1 MEIKIEPNQLASL
14 SKRML
19 EHQNRAKNLQ
29 YSLERETGK
38 ASSILS
44 RSEFP
49 PPFSGQI
56 SATNGSIKET
66 SQTIVQTLEY
76 QAAWLSYFAHQA
88 SGADNVPLSLTQ
100 ATAILAKYDDRFKDP
115 GKTDGIDAGK
125 LTKDA
130 AGELTGVY
138 DAQRAATGIDP
149 ATGEKIS
156 GWSRVMAGGMFALGF
171 TPIGKGIKAFKVV
184 RTADKVIGVAKE
196 GQAARRVVGSADV
209 SKISS
214 KTNNHF
220 IGTLKGEKIHF
231 EGVRVEEIKY
241 TKRLPEETA
250 KLRKEFNSSVRKN
263 FLKGFANDPVRV
275 EHLRKA
281 GLTEGDIARMKDGL
295 NPKGWQVHHNLPL
308 DDGGNN
314 DLNNLVLIKNDPF
327 HKAVTNEQ
335 NSLTRGL
342 TPTESKK
349 IHWPLFEDNVYPPKL
364 KRREE

>member
-1 MEIKIEPNQLASL
+1 MEIKIEPNRLASL

-29 YSLERETGK
+29 HSLERETGK

-66 SQTIVQTLEY
+66 SRTIVQTLEY
-76 QAAWLSYFAHQA
+76 QAAWLSYFAHKA

-100 ATAILAKYDDRFKDP
+100 ATAILAKYDDRFRDP

-125 LTKDA
+125 LAKDA

-196 GQAARRVVGSADV
+196 GQAARRVVGSADAIKGAEESASYYRVQGGEMPNASQFRIQVDENGKMVIPNKEANLNV
-209 SKISS
+209 SA
-214 KTNNHF
+214 
-220 IGTLKGEKIHF
+220 GTREHAEYFLHKRGKGSEI
-231 EGVRVEEIKY
+231 VEVEVPKWFDDFVNESAIPQYKY
-241 TKRLPEETA
+241 KSNPLNQGGTAPKVVDPNTPGTSYEFPSPWIEWLEEY
-250 KLRKEFNSSVRKN
+250 
-263 FLKGFANDPVRV
+263 G
-275 EHLRKA
+275 
-281 GLTEGDIARMKDGL
+281 
-295 NPKGWQVHHNLPL
+295 
-308 DDGGNN
+308 
-314 DLNNLVLIKNDPF
+314 
-327 HKAVTNEQ
+327 
-335 NSLTRGL
+335 
-342 TPTESKK
+342 
-349 IHWPLFEDNVYPPKL
+349 KL
-364 KRREE
+364 KK